1 MKSGMF
7 SIRSSNV
14 TMRLSQLFCTTYRED
29 PAEAQT
35 VSHKLLLKAGM
46 IRPLGAGIYTY
57 LPLALRSI
65 HKIMQII
72 REEMNHIGGQEI
84 LMPVLNPA
92 ELWIETGRYHNVGN
106 ELVRFTDR
114 AKRPMVLAMTHEE
127 VVTDLARREIKSHRQ
142 LPFMTYQIQTK
153 IRDEPRS
160 RGGLLRVRE
169 FHMKDAYSFH
179 ANYDDLDRYYP
190 MVFDAYLKIFR
201 RCGLEPMAVE
211 ADTGMMGGSGSH
223 EFMCLVDS
231 GEDTLVTCDKC
242 SYAANS
248 ENASIQ
254 MPAFDSD
261 PEEYPVEEV
270 ATPEKESIQDVADF
284 LDVPTSKT
292 IKAVFYNANGE
303 LVFVIIRGDFEV
315 NEVKLANYLKVP
327 DLIPAD
333 TELLHKHGIVT
344 GYASAMNLPDTVRIV
359 ADRSVEW
366 GNNFVAGA
374 NKAGY
379 HIKNFNLSALDK
391 KPDLVDISIAR
402 TGDGCPRCENGRL
415 SLRRGIELGH
425 IFKLGTKYTDA
436 MKVDYLDEDGNRNR
450 VIMGCYGIG
459 VGRLLSSVI
468 EVHHDDH
475 GIIWPASVAPF
486 DVHLVSLD
494 AGSGEL
500 RAEIEGLYGQLQ
512 AAGLDVL
519 FDDRDETPGVKF
531 NDADLIGL
539 PLRVTMSK
547 RSLKKGG
554 VELKL
559 RASKNVE
566 IAPLHQSVGFIK
578 AILQATN
585 LV

>member
-1 MKSGMF
+1 
-7 SIRSSNV
+7 
-14 TMRLSQLFCTTYRED
+14 MRLSQLFCTTYRED

-35 VSHKLLLKAGM
+35 VSHKLLLKSGM
-46 IRPLGAGIYTY
+46 IRSLGAGIYTY
-57 LPLALRSI
+57 LPLALRSLR
-65 HKIMQII
+65 KIMDII
-72 REEMNHIGGQEI
+72 REEMDRIGGQEI

-92 ELWIETGRYHNVGN
+92 ELWIETGRYETVGS

-179 ANYDDLDRYYP
+179 ADFDDLDRYYP
-190 MVFDAYLKIFR
+190 TVFDAYMKIFQ

-211 ADTGMMGGSGSH
+211 ADTGMMGGAGSH

-242 SYAANS
+242 SYAANA
-248 ENASIQ
+248 ENATIQ
-254 MPAFDSD
+254 VPKYDLDASEQ
-261 PEEYPVEEV
+261 PIEEV
-270 ATPEKESIQDVADF
+270 ATPDRESIGEVSEF
-284 LDVPTSKT
+284 LGVPESKT
-292 IKAVFYNANGE
+292 IKAVFYNAGGE
-303 LVFVIIRGDFEV
+303 LVFVIVRGDFDV
-315 NEVKLANYLKVP
+315 NEVKLANYLKVSDP
-327 DLIPAD
+327 VPAEP
-333 TELLHKHGIVT
+333 ELLENHGIVA
-344 GYASAMNLPDTVRIV
+344 GYASALNVPDTVRIV

-374 NKAGY
+374 NKLGY
-379 HIKNFNLSALDK
+379 HVKNFNLSALQK
-391 KPDLVDISIAR
+391 KPVTVDIATAR

-415 SLRRGIELGH
+415 SLGKGIELGH

-436 MKVDYLDEDGNRNR
+436 MKVDYLDDDGNRNR
-450 VIMGCYGIG
+450 VVMGCYGIG

-468 EVHHDDH
+468 EVHHDNL
-475 GIIWPASVAPF
+475 GIIWPASIAPF

-494 AGSGEL
+494 AGAEELQAESEKLYGEL
-500 RAEIEGLYGQLQ
+500 L
-512 AAGLDVL
+512 AAGLQVL
-519 FDDRDETPGVKF
+519 FDDRDESPGVKF

-539 PLRVTMSK
+539 PLRVTLSK

-559 RASKNVE
+559 RASKDVE
-566 IAPLHQSVGFIK
+566 IAPLHQAVGFIQ
-578 AILQATN
+578 AILQTTN